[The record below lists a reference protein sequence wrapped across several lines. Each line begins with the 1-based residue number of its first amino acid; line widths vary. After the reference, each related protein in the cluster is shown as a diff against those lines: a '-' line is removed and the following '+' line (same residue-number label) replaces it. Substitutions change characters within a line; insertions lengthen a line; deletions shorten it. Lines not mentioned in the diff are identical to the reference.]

1 MREFDLEELAR
12 FNGQDGSPVYVV
24 HQGKVYDVTGSRL
37 WKNGLHMRRHH
48 AGKDLTTDFQAAPH
62 GTEIFERVSQ
72 VGVLKTAQ
80 PLERPMPVLLAKLLA
95 RYPMLKR
102 HPHPMTVHFPIV
114 FMLSATF
121 FTMLYLMTGIKSLE
135 TTGLHCMI
143 SGVVMTPVVIITG
156 LFTWWYN
163 YMAKPMR
170 PVLIKV
176 FLSIILFVSCLI
188 AVVWRISTP
197 DILED
202 FQGESM
208 AYLLIVFALTPMV
221 MVMGWYGAQM
231 TFPVEGE

>member
-1 MREFDLEELAR
+1 MREFDLEELAG

-62 GTEIFERVSQ
+62 GTEVFERVSQ